1 MLLFYGG
8 NLPCM
13 FYLDHQMAT
22 AIPELLNN
30 TKECLPFY
38 ERNPICW
45 DCGSSASESDDNFL
59 LQPKLSSQWPLT
71 LTLREQGCQREGVP
85 VSVSVLL
92 SRARLS
98 RTGRERDKF

>member
-38 ERNPICW
+38 ERNPIC
-45 DCGSSASESDDNFL
+45 
-59 LQPKLSSQWPLT
+59 
-71 LTLREQGCQREGVP
+71 
-85 VSVSVLL
+85 
-92 SRARLS
+92 
-98 RTGRERDKF
+98 